1 MKRLLLLIVLI
12 VTIVF
17 DCNAQDKSKVIF
29 DFSGIEAFIDL
40 CETPNVDT
48 VKIDQM
54 LSLPAYQGMIDWLT
68 ENWWSDLDEAAF
80 RNIFRAVFIPTKYT
94 IEERYNRFKRVIK
107 HIQWAKENYCDLRNY
122 IAAIKPGLNSQKV
135 IERTKAFLPKDIPDG
150 SFPVYFVVGLTQGS
164 ASEKGTFIDSEYKL
178 LEGDPDK
185 YLLPWISHELHHTWR
200 EKLPTEEDV
209 VDSVY
214 TGIEYAFYWLETEG
228 IAEMVGFTENDLDE
242 YVEHEAERKSK
253 GEKVSYRIQNYLDVN
268 KHLKNLNDAVK
279 RIFTGNYDNPVD
291 DVVVTLVPPN
301 SNNVYHEV
309 GHKMAY
315 IIDKTLGRDALIKC
329 VGKPK
334 EFILAYQQSAE
345 RINNPEKV
353 YIFDKDVM
361 AGIKAIQWK

>member
-214 TGIEYAFYWLETEG
+214 TGIEYAFYYAFDQFERGMQW
-228 IAEMVGFTENDLDE
+228 IFMV
-242 YVEHEAERKSK
+242 
-253 GEKVSYRIQNYLDVN
+253 I
-268 KHLKNLNDAVK
+268 
-279 RIFTGNYDNPVD
+279 
-291 DVVVTLVPPN
+291 
-301 SNNVYHEV
+301 
-309 GHKMAY
+309 
-315 IIDKTLGRDALIKC
+315 
-329 VGKPK
+329 
-334 EFILAYQQSAE
+334 
-345 RINNPEKV
+345 
-353 YIFDKDVM
+353 
-361 AGIKAIQWK
+361 